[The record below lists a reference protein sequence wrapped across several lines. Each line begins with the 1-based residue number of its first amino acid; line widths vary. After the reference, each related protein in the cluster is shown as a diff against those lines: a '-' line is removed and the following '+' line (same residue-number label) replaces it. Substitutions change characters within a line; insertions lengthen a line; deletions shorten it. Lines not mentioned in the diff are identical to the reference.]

1 MPEAWEMRGFQE
13 KVEAIW
19 RNVIKCKG
27 RLIVYD
33 MSCERVFKSTR
44 ISKKYVI
51 KELKIFIMIFLST
64 NSKNTVIHI
73 QNITTKDSILL
84 FLEFFIAFFEAF
96 NIVQNLFLFFLS
108 VQLIAIFGS
117 LWKIFTT
124 AQAQT
129 FKQTLENFCVV

>member
-1 MPEAWEMRGFQE
+1 MRGFQE

-84 FLEFFIAFFEAF
+84 FLEFFIGDVSSLRHL
-96 NIVQNLFLFFLS
+96 ILFKTCFFFLS
-108 VQLIAIFGS
+108 IQLIAIFGS

>member
-84 FLEFFIAFFEAF
+84 FLEFFIGDVSSLRHLILFKTCFFFFCQF
-96 NIVQNLFLFFLS
+96 NL
-108 VQLIAIFGS
+108 
-117 LWKIFTT
+117 
-124 AQAQT
+124 
-129 FKQTLENFCVV
+129 

>member
-1 MPEAWEMRGFQE
+1 
-13 KVEAIW
+13 
-19 RNVIKCKG
+19 
-27 RLIVYD
+27 
-33 MSCERVFKSTR
+33 
-44 ISKKYVI
+44 
-51 KELKIFIMIFLST
+51 MIFLST

-84 FLEFFIAFFEAF
+84 FLEFFIGDVSSLRHL
-96 NIVQNLFLFFLS
+96 ILFKTCFFFLS
-108 VQLIAIFGS
+108 IQLIAIFGS